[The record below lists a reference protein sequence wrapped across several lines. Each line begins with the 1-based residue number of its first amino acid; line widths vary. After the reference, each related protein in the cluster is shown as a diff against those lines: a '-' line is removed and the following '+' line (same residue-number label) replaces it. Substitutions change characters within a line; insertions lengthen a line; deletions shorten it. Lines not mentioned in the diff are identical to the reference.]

1 MSGFEM
7 FILNLKGKGTFRRS
21 EQNLS
26 VNMRRYSIEKLI
38 ALNEFERLSN
48 ALERPLARKF

>member
-7 FILNLKGKGTFRRS
+7 FILNLKRKGTFRRS